1 MTTEHQSIPTQAAG
15 DAVVQPE
22 DTRSVG
28 EIMGDISRDMSTL
41 VRQEMDLAKTELKQ
55 EIAQAGKGA
64 GMFGGAGVAGL
75 LTLLFLSLAL
85 TYLLDNWMPVELGAL
100 ITAALWGVVG
110 AVLAARGR
118 KEMKKADL
126 QLPKTQT
133 TIKEDIRW
141 AKAQKS

>member
-1 MTTEHQSIPTQAAG
+1 MTERQTIPTHSTGATADEG
-15 DAVVQPE
+15 E

-28 EIMGDISRDMSTL
+28 AIMGDISRDMSTL

-64 GMFGGAGVAGL
+64 GMLGGAGIAGL
-75 LTLLFLSLAL
+75 LTLFFLSLAL

-100 ITAALWGVVG
+100 LTALLWAVAG
-110 AVLAARGR
+110 AALAARGR
-118 KEMKKADL
+118 KEIKRADL

-133 TIKEDIRW
+133 TLKEDVRW
-141 AKAQKS
+141 AKAQRS

>member
-1 MTTEHQSIPTQAAG
+1 MTTNRHEIPEQATAA
-15 DAVVQPE
+15 DTE
-22 DTRSVG
+22 TRSVG
-28 EIMGDISRDMSTL
+28 EIMGDISRDMGTL
-41 VRQEMDLAKTELKQ
+41 MRQEVDLAKTELKQ

-75 LTLLFLSLAL
+75 MTVFFLSFAL
-85 TYLLDNWMPVELGAL
+85 TYLLDDWMPIELAAL

-110 AVLAARGR
+110 AVLAMRGR

-126 QLPKTQT
+126 QLPRTQT
-133 TIKEDIRW
+133 TLKEDVQW